1 MNCLKFTRVYA
12 HAASRALLRSLSMS
26 CLAVLALGL
35 VARAQEAPTG
45 VIEGRVLNTTNGK
58 YVGNAVLT
66 VEGTTLEAVSDDYG
80 YFQLRN
86 VPAGAV
92 TLKAAYG
99 GETPQSVA
107 LTVLAGKTATQEVPL
122 GKASNVRADGSV
134 VLDTFQ
140 VAADRFKNA
149 REIAINEERQSI
161 NIKNVVSA
169 DQFGDI
175 PGGNI
180 GEFVKF
186 LPGVQ
191 ISYGGPGTGV
201 NQGYAQS
208 DASGISIRGF
218 GPEDTTIMIDGMPVS
233 NATPGSLSRQVGL
246 DMLSIN
252 NASRVELIKVATPD
266 MPANSVGG
274 QINLITKSAFEY
286 AKPGLNTRIFV
297 NVNSLNTKLGKTPGP
312 INEKT
317 YKTTPGA
324 EFTVTYPVNSKFGFS
339 ITGYASND
347 FNQSYRAQP
356 TLTTAGTFTNAAG
369 GTPTYSTPA
378 ISRYQITDTSSL
390 VERRSGNIKLD
401 WKPTVA
407 QLLTA
412 NFQLSTFNAVEGQRR
427 LDARPAVAA
436 GADWG
441 PTFTTGTT
449 ANSTLDQTVTT
460 RDRVGDTKSGQ
471 LQYKYQL
478 GGWNLSAGGSLSVST
493 GDYKDRANGHF
504 SEIGLKLNPGQVA
517 FSNIRE
523 SRPGTISTFRRVANG
538 GAPTDYTNLSNWG
551 FDNTIAKSGEA
562 KSKNTVGLYKI
573 DLERDL
579 DFIPWLGSN
588 SLSFKIGARRDQ
600 EETKKSGVG
609 TGYQEI
615 LDTGKSYLI
624 ADIFDDSFVGQS
636 PGFGAPAQQWGSTY
650 KLFALN
656 EQNRLFIAPPD
667 GANAVSNY
675 NSYVNQQ
682 KALTETTDGAYALL
696 SGKFFKNRL
705 RVVGGARQ
713 EEKTREGLGP
723 FTDSRWNFA
732 KKANGTLYT
741 DNFYKTGVTFDAVT
755 TVVRTNADGTTT
767 SINNFLSDPALLA
780 RLTAAGIKYPDHLYG
795 TTGASLESRKLN
807 LIANRYVYQKIR
819 GEPSAS
825 VSAAFDLTKKI
836 ALKGAW
842 SRSFKL
848 PNLESGVAGI
858 LSGNNAFSVN
868 ENATIPADGTKG
880 NITVANPGLL
890 PETSLNWDFE
900 VSYFTDAGGKFS
912 VSYYTKSVTNQ
923 SVNFSSY
930 SGTPTFD
937 DVLPALGLNPADYQ
951 DWRLTTSSNS
961 TSQQKTHGY
970 EFQVVQDLSFLSK
983 WGRHFS
989 GFASYSMKSLGAAPT
1004 VAPYSIASPSGAVVV
1019 VTPTVNS
1026 ITLSANRFAGAGLQF
1041 AANRFSLQLRGT
1053 YRNDNERGAD
1063 RLPLANGNFLRRFE
1077 PAETRIDVNATFQ
1090 LTKRYSLFLSGRD
1103 VLNGTREVVLRDDQN
1118 LLPVYAQVFDKN
1130 EFGHIWTLGITGKF

>member
-1 MNCLKFTRVYA
+1 MR
-12 HAASRALLRSLSMS
+12 SSLL
-26 CLAVLALGL
+26 VLALGL
-35 VARAQEAPTG
+35 LTGEAIAQSANQG
-45 VIEGRVLNTTNGK
+45 SISGRVFNNNNAR
-58 YVGNAVLT
+58 YVGNAKIN
-66 VEGTTLEAVSDDYG
+66 VEGTGLEVVSDDFG
-80 YFQLRN
+80 FFELRN
-86 VPAGAV
+86 VPAGSAKLAV
-92 TLKAAYG
+92 TYA
-99 GETPQSVA
+99 GEAPQT
-107 LTVLAGKTATQEVPL
+107 LTVVVLDGKNTVQDVTL
-122 GKASNVRADGSV
+122 GRSAAPGAEKSV
-134 VLDTFQ
+134 VLSVFE

-149 REIAINEERQSI
+149 REIAINEERQSV
-161 NIKNVVSA
+161 NIKNVIST

-201 NQGYAQS
+201 NQGYAES

-233 NATPGSLSRQVGL
+233 NATPGSLTRQVGL

-274 QINLITKSAFEY
+274 QVNLITKSAFEY
-286 AKPGLNTRIFV
+286 AKPSLTSRIFV

-312 INEKT
+312 INKKT

-324 EFTVTYPVNSKFGFS
+324 EFTVTYPVNAKFGFS
-339 ITGYASND
+339 ITGFASND

-356 TLTTAGTFTNAAG
+356 TLTTAGTFANAAG
-369 GTPTYSTPA
+369 ATPTYSTPA
-378 ISRYQITDTSSL
+378 ISRYQVTDTSSL
-390 VERRSGNIKLD
+390 VEKRSGNIKLD
-401 WKPTVA
+401 WKPTAA

-427 LDARPAVAA
+427 LDARPTVAA

-441 PTFTTGTT
+441 PAFTTGTT
-449 ANSTLDQTVTT
+449 ANSTLDMTVTT

-493 GDYKDRANGHF
+493 GEYKDRANGHF
-504 SEIGLKLNPGQVA
+504 SEIGLKLNPGRVA
-517 FSNIRE
+517 FSNISE

-538 GAPTDYTNLSNWG
+538 GAATDYTNLSNWG

-562 KSKNTVGLYKI
+562 KSKNTVGLYKV

-624 ADIFDDSFVGQS
+624 ADIFDDSYVGQS

-656 EQNRLFIAPPD
+656 EQNKLFVAPPD
-667 GANAVSNY
+667 GANAVTNY
-675 NSYVNQQ
+675 NSFVNQQ

-705 RVVGGARQ
+705 KVIGGMRQ

-723 FTDSRWNFA
+723 FTDSKWQYA

-741 DNFYKTGVTFDAVT
+741 DNFYKTGVTFDAATPVI
-755 TVVRTNADGTTT
+755 RTNADGTTT

-780 RLTAAGIKYPDHLYG
+780 RLTAAGVKFPDHLYG
-795 TTGASLESRKLN
+795 ATGTSLESRKLN

-825 VSAAFDLTKKI
+825 LSGAFDLTEKI
-836 ALKGAW
+836 ALKAAW

-848 PNLESGVAGI
+848 PNLEDGAKGI
-858 LSGNNAFSVN
+858 VSGNGAFTVN

-880 NITVANPGLL
+880 NISVANPGLL
-890 PETSLNWDFE
+890 PETSNNLDFE
-900 VSYFTDAGGKFS
+900 VSYFTDVGGKFS

-930 SGTPTFD
+930 SGSPTFEA
-937 DVLPALGLNPADYQ
+937 VLPALGLNPADYQ

-961 TSQQKTHGY
+961 TSAQKTHGY
-970 EFQVVQDLSFLSK
+970 EFQVVQDLSFLGK
-983 WGRHFS
+983 WGRQFS

-1004 VAPYSIASPSGAVVV
+1004 VAPYSITSPSGAVIP
-1019 VTPTVNS
+1019 VTPTVNP

-1041 AANRFSLQLRGT
+1041 AANRFSLQIRGT
-1053 YRNDNERGAD
+1053 YRNDNERGVD
-1063 RLPLANGNFLRRFE
+1063 RLALANGNFLRRFE
-1077 PAETRIDVNATFQ
+1077 PAETRFDVNATFQ
-1090 LTKRYSLFLSGRD
+1090 LSKRYSLFLSGRD
-1103 VLNGTREVVLRDDQN
+1103 VTNGRRQVVLRDDQN
-1118 LLPVYAQVFDKN
+1118 LLPVYAQVFDNK
-1130 EFGHIWTLGITGKF
+1130 EFGHNWTIGVNGKF

>member
-1 MNCLKFTRVYA
+1 MNCLKFSRVCA
-12 HAASRALLRSLSMS
+12 QAASRALLRSLSMS
-26 CLAVLALGL
+26 CLAILALGL

-45 VIEGRVLNTTNGK
+45 VIEGRVLNATNGK

-66 VEGTTLEAVSDDYG
+66 VEGTTLEALSDDYG

-92 TLKAAYG
+92 TLKAAYA
-99 GETPQSVA
+99 GEAPQTVA
-107 LTVLAGKTATQEVPL
+107 LTVLAGKTATQEVRL

-149 REIAINEERQSI
+149 REIAINEERQSV

-201 NQGYAQS
+201 NQGYAES

-233 NATPGSLSRQVGL
+233 NATPGSLTRQVGL

-252 NASRVELIKVATPD
+252 NASRVEITKVATPD
-266 MPANSVGG
+266 TPANSVGG
-274 QINLITKSAFEY
+274 QVNLITKSAFEY
-286 AKPGLNTRIFV
+286 AKPSLSTRIFV

-324 EFTVTYPVNSKFGFS
+324 DFTVTYPVNSKFGFS
-339 ITGYASND
+339 ITGFASND
-347 FNQSYRAQP
+347 FNQSYRALLP
-356 TLTTAGTFTNAAG
+356 LVTAGTFTNTAG
-369 GTPTYSTPA
+369 VAPSYSNPV
-378 ISRYQITDTSSL
+378 ISRYQLYDTSSL
-390 VERRSGNIKLD
+390 VEKRSGNIKLD
-401 WKPTVA
+401 WKPTAA

-427 LDARPAVAA
+427 LDARPTIAA

-471 LQYKYQL
+471 ITYKYQL
-478 GGWNLSAGGSLSVST
+478 GAWKLSAGASLSISN
-493 GDYKDRANGHF
+493 GDYKDRENGHF
-504 SEIGLKLNPGQVA
+504 SEIGLKLNPGQVT
-517 FSNIRE
+517 FSDIVE
-523 SRPGTISTFRRVANG
+523 GSPKITTYRRVANG
-538 GAPTDYTNLSNWG
+538 GTVMDYTNLSNWG

-562 KSKNTVGLYKI
+562 KSKSTVGLYKI

-588 SLSFKIGARRDQ
+588 ALSLKVGARRDR
-600 EETKKSGVG
+600 EKLEKSGVG

-624 ADIFDDSFVGQS
+624 NDIFDDTYVGQS

-650 KLFALN
+650 KLFELN
-656 EQNRLFIAPPD
+656 QQNKLFIAPAD
-667 GANAVSNY
+667 GSNAVTNY
-675 NSYVNQQ
+675 NSYANQQ
-682 KALTETTDGAYALL
+682 KALTETTDGAYAML
-696 SGKFFKNRL
+696 SGRFFKNRL
-705 RVVGGARQ
+705 RMVGGMRQ

-723 FTDSRWNFA
+723 YTDSKWNYA
-732 KKANGTLYT
+732 KKANGNLYL
-741 DNFYKTGVTFDAVT
+741 DSFYTTGVKLDGSAMT
-755 TVVRTNADGTTT
+755 RINADGTTT
-767 SINNFLSDPALLA
+767 SVTSFLTDAALLS
-780 RLTAAGIKYPDHLYG
+780 RMTAAGIKYPDHLYG
-795 TTGASLESRKLN
+795 PVTTSLESRMLN

-819 GEPSAS
+819 GEPSGS
-825 VSAAFDLTKKI
+825 FSTSFDLTKKI
-836 ALKGAW
+836 TLKAAW

-848 PNLESGVAGI
+848 PNLEDTSRGI
-858 LSGNNAFSVN
+858 VSGNNSFSVN
-868 ENATIPADGTKG
+868 ENVPIAADGTKG
-880 NITVANPGLL
+880 NISVANPGLL
-890 PETSLNWDFE
+890 PETSNNLDFE
-900 VSYFTDAGGKFS
+900 VSYFTDSGGKFS

-923 SVNFSSY
+923 VVNFSSF
-930 SGTPTFD
+930 SGSPTFN

-951 DWRLTTSSNS
+951 DWRLS
-961 TSQQKTHGY
+961 TSANSAGEQKTHGY
-970 EFQVVQDLSFLSK
+970 EFQVVQDLAFLGK

-989 GFASYSMKSLGAAPT
+989 GFASYSMKSLGAAP
-1004 VAPYSIASPSGAVVV
+1004 VIAPYSITSPTGAVIP
-1019 VTPTVNS
+1019 VTPTVS
-1026 ITLSANRFAGAGLQF
+1026 AITLTANRFAGAGLQF
-1041 AANRFSLQLRGT
+1041 ATNRFSLQIRGT
-1053 YRNDNERGAD
+1053 YRNDNEKGQD
-1063 RLPLANGNFLRRFE
+1063 RVALAGGNFLRRFE
-1077 PAETRIDVNATFQ
+1077 PAETRIDVNASFQ
-1090 LTKRYSLFLSGRD
+1090 LTKRYSLFVSGRD
-1103 VLNGTREVVLRDDQN
+1103 VMNGTRNIIIRDDLN
-1118 LLPVYAQVFDKN
+1118 LLPVYAQIYDKK
-1130 EFGHIWTLGITGKF
+1130 EFGHAWTFGVNGKF